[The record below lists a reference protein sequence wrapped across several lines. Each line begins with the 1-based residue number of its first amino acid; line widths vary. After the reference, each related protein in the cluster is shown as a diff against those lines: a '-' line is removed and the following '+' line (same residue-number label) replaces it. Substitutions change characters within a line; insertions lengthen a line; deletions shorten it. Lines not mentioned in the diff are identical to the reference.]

1 MPPARGAFS
10 WRIHHPQ
17 VATEAVDAILF
28 GTLMVFMQS
37 SLFTTVLLPIAL
49 AVVMLGMGLGL
60 VPADFGRIVRD
71 PKAVMAGTLCQV
83 VALPLFALLIVSV
96 MPMPPVIAVGL
107 IVLALCP
114 GGPSS
119 NLITYLAR
127 GDVALS
133 VTLTAVSSL
142 ITVFTI
148 PVLANLAVGRFLGGD
163 AAISLPVGAT
173 MLRIALITLVPT
185 AAGMAM
191 RQRLPR
197 TAAALEKQVSRLA
210 VALLALIILTVLI
223 REAANVPGFVLRA
236 GLAVIALNGLGLL
249 AGCLSGALLGLP
261 IGQRTCLAVEVGMQ
275 NGTLALAITAGL
287 LANPEMAVPAAL
299 YSLWMY
305 CTGIVIILVR
315 RRATAI

>member
-1 MPPARGAFS
+1 
-10 WRIHHPQ
+10 
-17 VATEAVDAILF
+17 
-28 GTLMVFMQS
+28 MQS
-37 SLFTTVLLPIAL
+37 SLLTTVLLPIAL

-60 VPADFGRIVRD
+60 VPEDFRRILSD
-71 PKAVMAGTLCQV
+71 PRAVTAGTLCQV
-83 VALPLFALLIVSV
+83 VALPLIALLIVRV
-96 MPMPPVIAVGL
+96 VPMPAVIAVGL

-148 PVLANLAVGRFLGGD
+148 PVLANLALRHYLGAE
-163 AAISLPVGAT
+163 AAINLPVGST

-185 AAGMAM
+185 ALGMVL

-197 TAAALEKQVSRLA
+197 TAAALERQVSRLA
-210 VALLALIILTVLI
+210 LALLALIILALLI
-223 REAANVPGFVLRA
+223 REATNVPGFVLRA
-236 GLAVIALNGLGLL
+236 GVAVVLLNGLGIL
-249 AGCLSGALLGLP
+249 AGCLTSRVLGLP
-261 IGQRTCLAVEVGMQ
+261 AGQRSCLAIEVGMQ

-299 YSLWMY
+299 YSLVMY
-305 CTGIVIILVR
+305 ISGIGLIVVGR
-315 RRATAI
+315 RQTAFLGSEPA

>member
-1 MPPARGAFS
+1 
-10 WRIHHPQ
+10 
-17 VATEAVDAILF
+17 
-28 GTLMVFMQS
+28 MQS
-37 SLFTTVLLPIAL
+37 SLLTTVLLPIAL

-71 PKAVMAGTLCQV
+71 PKAVAVGTLCQV
-83 VALPLFALLIVSV
+83 VVLPLVALLIVSV
-96 MPMPPVIAVGL
+96 VPMPPVIGVGL

-142 ITVFTI
+142 IAVFTI
-148 PVLANLAVGRFLGGD
+148 PVLANLAVRRFLGAD
-163 AAISLPVGAT
+163 MAVNLPVATT
-173 MLRIALITLVPT
+173 MLRIGLITLMPV
-185 AAGMAM
+185 ALGMAI
-191 RQRLPR
+191 RQWQPR
-197 TAAALEKQVSRLA
+197 SAAALEKQVSRLA
-210 VALLALIILTVLI
+210 VVLLAAIILALLI
-223 REAANVPGFVLRA
+223 REGANLTDFVLRA
-236 GLAVIALNGLGLL
+236 GLAVITLNGLGMLV
-249 AGCLSGALLGLP
+249 GCLSGFVLGLP
-261 IGQRTCLAVEVGMQ
+261 AGQRTCLAVEVGMQ

-305 CTGIVIILVR
+305 VTGIAIILAR
-315 RRATAI
+315 RRVPAF

>member
-1 MPPARGAFS
+1 
-10 WRIHHPQ
+10 
-17 VATEAVDAILF
+17 
-28 GTLMVFMQS
+28 MQS
-37 SLFTTVLLPIAL
+37 SLLTTVLLPIAL

-60 VPADFGRIVRD
+60 VPEDFRRILRD
-71 PKAVMAGTLCQV
+71 PRAVTAGTLCQV
-83 VALPLFALLIVSV
+83 VALPLIALLIVRV
-96 MPMPPVIAVGL
+96 VPMPAVIAVGL

-148 PVLANLAVGRFLGGD
+148 PVLANLALRHYLGAE
-163 AAISLPVGAT
+163 AAINLPVGST

-185 AAGMAM
+185 ALGMVL

-197 TAAALEKQVSRLA
+197 TAAALERQVSRLA
-210 VALLALIILTVLI
+210 LALLALIILALLI
-223 REAANVPGFVLRA
+223 REATNVPGFVLRA
-236 GLAVIALNGLGLL
+236 GVAVVLLNGLGIL
-249 AGCLSGALLGLP
+249 AGCLTSRVLGLP
-261 IGQRTCLAVEVGMQ
+261 AGQRSCLAIEVGMQ

-299 YSLWMY
+299 YSLVMY
-305 CTGIVIILVR
+305 ISGIGLIVVGR
-315 RRATAI
+315 RQTAFLGSEPA

>member
-1 MPPARGAFS
+1 MGF
-10 WRIHHPQ
+10 
-17 VATEAVDAILF
+17 L
-28 GTLMVFMQS
+28 QS
-37 SLFTTVLLPIAL
+37 SLLTTVLLPIAL

-60 VPADFGRIVRD
+60 RPEDFGRILRD
-71 PKAVMAGTLCQV
+71 PKAVTVGTLCQV
-83 VALPLFALLIVSV
+83 VALPLIALLIVSV
-96 MPMPPVIAVGL
+96 LPMPPVIAVGL
-107 IVLALCP
+107 IMLALCP

-142 ITVFTI
+142 ITIFTI
-148 PVLANLAVGRFLGGD
+148 PVLANLALRWFLG
-163 AAISLPVGAT
+163 AETAVNLPVGGT
-173 MLRIALITLVPT
+173 MLSIALITLVPT

-210 VALLALIILTVLI
+210 VALLALIILALLI

-236 GLAVIALNGLGLL
+236 GLAVIALNSLGML
-249 AGCLSGALLGLP
+249 AGCFSGFLLRLP
-261 IGQRTCLAVEVGMQ
+261 VEQRTCLAVEVGMQ

-305 CTGIVIILVR
+305 VTGIAVILAR
-315 RRATAI
+315 RRAPAF

>member
-1 MPPARGAFS
+1 
-10 WRIHHPQ
+10 
-17 VATEAVDAILF
+17 
-28 GTLMVFMQS
+28 MQS

-60 VPADFGRIVRD
+60 VPADFARIVRD
-71 PKAVMAGTLCQV
+71 PKAVTVGILCQV
-83 VALPLFALLIVSV
+83 VALPLLALLIVSV

-163 AAISLPVGAT
+163 AAISLPVGDT
-173 MLRIALITLVPT
+173 MLSIALITLVPT
-185 AAGMAM
+185 TLGMAM

-197 TAAALEKQVSRLA
+197 MAAALEKQVSRLA
-210 VALLALIILTVLI
+210 VALLALIILALLI

-236 GLAVIALNGLGLL
+236 GLAVIALNGLGML
-249 AGCLSGALLGLP
+249 AGSLSGFLLGLP
-261 IGQRTCLAVEVGMQ
+261 VEQRTCLAVEVGMQ

-305 CTGIVIILVR
+305 CTGTAIILAR
-315 RRATAI
+315 RRAPAF

>member
-1 MPPARGAFS
+1 MG
-10 WRIHHPQ
+10 
-17 VATEAVDAILF
+17 
-28 GTLMVFMQS
+28 FMQS
-37 SLFTTVLLPIAL
+37 SLLTTVLLPIAL

-60 VPADFGRIVRD
+60 KPEDFGRILRD
-71 PKAVMAGTLCQV
+71 PKAVTVGTLCQV
-83 VALPLFALLIVSV
+83 VALPLIALLIVSV
-96 MPMPPVIAVGL
+96 LPMPPMIAVGL
-107 IVLALCP
+107 IMLALCP

-148 PVLANLAVGRFLGGD
+148 PVLANLALRWFLG
-163 AAISLPVGAT
+163 AETAVNLPVGGT
-173 MLRIALITLVPT
+173 MLSIALITLVPT

-210 VALLALIILTVLI
+210 VALLALIILALLI

-236 GLAVIALNGLGLL
+236 GLAVIALNSLGML
-249 AGCLSGALLGLP
+249 AGCFSGFLLRLP
-261 IGQRTCLAVEVGMQ
+261 VEQRTCLAVEVGMQ

-305 CTGIVIILVR
+305 VTGIAVILAR
-315 RRATAI
+315 RRAPAF